1 MRGGVWL
8 VVGVQ
13 GSGKTTIADGLAN
26 RFDRGVHIRGGQFY
40 RWAIRGWVQ
49 HDDIDQVEA
58 ARHLQLRYKLSA
70 MAADQYC
77 AAGFVTVV
85 QDNIY
90 GDDVVGWL
98 NMVASRPRHLVV
110 LRPSTD
116 VVAQRDAHRH
126 ARTGKVAYRPG
137 AASIRDLDEKLATT
151 PRLGLWLDNSR
162 LSVDETIEEIL
173 RREFEARVHL
183 AS

>member
-1 MRGGVWL
+1 MNGGVWL

-26 RFDRGVHIRGGQFY
+26 RFDRGHHIRGGQFY

-49 HDDIDQVEA
+49 HDDIDQLEA

-70 MAADQYC
+70 MVADQYC

-90 GDDVVGWL
+90 GADVVGRL
-98 NMVASRPRHLVV
+98 NMVTSRPRHLVV

-116 VVAQRDAHRH
+116 VVAQRDAP
-126 ARTGKVAYRPG
+126 ARTHGQGCVPTRC
-137 AASIRDLDEKLATT
+137 SID
-151 PRLGLWLDNSR
+151 PRSR
-162 LSVDETIEEIL
+162 
-173 RREFEARVHL
+173 
-183 AS
+183 